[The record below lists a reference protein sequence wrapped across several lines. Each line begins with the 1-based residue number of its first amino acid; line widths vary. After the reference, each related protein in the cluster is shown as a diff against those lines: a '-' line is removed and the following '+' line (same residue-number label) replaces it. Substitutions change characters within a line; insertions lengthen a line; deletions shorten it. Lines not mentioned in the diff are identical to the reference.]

1 MSFIEV
7 IYRNIDEEFLSGLKA
22 RCIPKVHQA
31 GVAVHKA
38 GNQEHSAQPTGS
50 STSWRVSFPSG
61 SGLNLFW
68 VTRPISASS
77 RMQVLESSLQLGFSE
92 SLLYSSALFLSEGQL

>member
-7 IYRNIDEEFLSGLKA
+7 IYRNIGEEFLSELKA

-38 GNQEHSAQPTGS
+38 GNQEPSAQPIGS
-50 STSWRVSFPSG
+50 STSWRVSFPG
-61 SGLNLFW
+61 DPGLNLFR
-68 VTRPISASS
+68 VTRLVSASS
-77 RMQVLESSLQLGFSE
+77 RKQVLESSLQLGFSE